1 MTRPP
6 VAVPAPPTR
15 SEQLQEY
22 NNQLSQLVIMRNQ
35 LPSDMQR
42 GLNDCIA
49 KVSGD
54 VRAFMMCENLDDLS
68 S

>member
-6 VAVPAPPTR
+6 VAVPAPR

-22 NNQLSQLVIMRNQ
+22 NHQLSQLVVMRNQ
-35 LPSDMQR
+35 LPPDMQR